1 MEDPLSPLWVLA
13 FLALYIGV
21 GWLRHRDGE

>member
-13 FLALYIGV
+13 FLALYVGG
-21 GWLRHRDGE
+21 GWLIERRRR